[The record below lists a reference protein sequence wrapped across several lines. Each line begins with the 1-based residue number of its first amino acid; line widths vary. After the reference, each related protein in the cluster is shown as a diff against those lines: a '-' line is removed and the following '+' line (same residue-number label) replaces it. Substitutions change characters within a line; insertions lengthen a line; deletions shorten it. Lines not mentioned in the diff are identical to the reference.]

1 MYWYILVYY
10 FTMTSTVTVVQDNPE
25 ATIGD
30 FLSQER
36 SNQLYQNV
44 QISCANGRLLENQ
57 LIICL
62 AFYDI
67 FKDINFACFADSVII
82 MPEVSIE
89 ELCYIFTKV
98 YNQAFKSTAVQEH
111 IVFSEIKSED
121 VYVKQEPTFENI
133 V

>member
-1 MYWYILVYY
+1 MKL
-10 FTMTSTVTVVQDNPE
+10 STVTLVQEKPE

-67 FKDINFACFADSVII
+67 FKDINVLILADSVII
-82 MPEVSIE
+82 MPEFSIE
-89 ELCYIFTKV
+89 EISSIFT
-98 YNQAFKSTAVQEH
+98 
-111 IVFSEIKSED
+111 
-121 VYVKQEPTFENI
+121 
-133 V
+133 